1 MTLIKYYGNFER
13 LWHWTQM
20 MLVVSLC
27 VTGFEIHNS
36 YELLGYEQ
44 AVRIHNS
51 AGWAYAILTIFGLF
65 WLITSGEIKQ
75 WLPTF
80 NMLTDQVKYYTGG
93 IFRKDAH
100 PVHKSPDNKL
110 NPLQRWVYFGLML
123 ILMPLQILTGLVYMY
138 VHIAKEALGI
148 ESVQGVAL
156 LHTLIAFLMLTFL
169 AVHLYLITTGKKVG
183 TNLKAMVTGY
193 EDEDEENLQTT

>member
-1 MTLIKYYGNFER
+1 MVQIKYYGNFER

-20 MLVVSLC
+20 MLVVCLC

-36 YELLGYEQ
+36 YELLGYEE
-44 AVRIHNS
+44 AVRIHNA
-51 AGWAYAILTIFGLF
+51 AGWAYSILTIFGLF

-75 WLPTF
+75 WLPRF
-80 NMLTDQVKYYTGG
+80 KMLKEQVQYYTGG
-93 IFRKDAH
+93 IFKNAPH
-100 PVHKSPDNKL
+100 PVHKTPENKL

-138 VHIAKEALGI
+138 VGMAKEVLGL
-148 ESVQGVAL
+148 ETVQGVAL
-156 LHTLIAFLMLTFL
+156 LHTLIAFLMLSFL

-183 TNLKAMVTGY
+183 TNLKAMITGY
-193 EDEDEENLQTT
+193 EEESL

>member
-1 MTLIKYYGNFER
+1 MILTKYYGNFER

-20 MLVVSLC
+20 MLVVCLC

-36 YELLGYEQ
+36 FQLFGYET
-44 AVRIHNS
+44 AVRLHNT
-51 AGWAYAILTIFGLF
+51 AGWAYSILTLFALF

-80 NMLTDQVKYYTGG
+80 KMLKEQVIYYTNG
-93 IFRKDAH
+93 IFRKEAH
-100 PVHKSPDNKL
+100 PIHKTPENKL
-110 NPLQRWVYFGLML
+110 NPLQRWVYFGLTL
-123 ILMPLQILTGLVYMY
+123 ILIPLQIITGLVYMY
-138 VHIAKEALGI
+138 VGIAKDVLGL
-148 ESVQGVAL
+148 ESIHGVAL

-169 AVHLYLITTGKKVG
+169 AVHIYLITTGKKLG

-193 EDEDEENLQTT
+193 EEEENL